1 MTFARL
7 RQVGVT
13 EMDALA
19 TPSLSDVSPDGEIK
33 KVSTR
38 MKNRKKDLCKG
49 HFSDSSRMDSKG
61 CSDCGNAD
69 QDSLWIS
76 PV

>member
-1 MTFARL
+1 M

-19 TPSLSDVSPDGEIK
+19 TSSSSLSDVSSDGEIK

-38 MKNRKKDLCKG
+38 MKNKKKD
-49 HFSDSSRMDSKG
+49 
-61 CSDCGNAD
+61 
-69 QDSLWIS
+69 
-76 PV
+76 